1 MYRIN
6 FLTGWIAINIFY
18 ALLIETYAV
27 NTNKDVVNDG
37 SWGFLEVFAAYLAIL
52 VLYRVTFGG
61 LHILKMKIKRNCL
74 KKYKLQTFDLHQEFK
89 NLRKA
94 DNWNESMVD
103 NDFAL
108 LEAADEYKNDE
119 TLMDNSVA
127 NADSR
132 RIKGLQ
138 NKMNQTC
145 IDTDDDD

>member
-1 MYRIN
+1 MMYRIN

-18 ALLIETYAV
+18 ALIIETYAV

-52 VLYRVTFGG
+52 LLYRVTFGG
-61 LHILKMKIKRNCL
+61 SHILKMKFKRNCL
-74 KKYKLQTFDLHQEFK
+74 KKYKLQTFYLHQEFK

-94 DNWNESMVD
+94 DNLNESMVEN
-103 NDFAL
+103 NDFKL

-132 RIKGLQ
+132 RIKGLN
-138 NKMNQTC
+138 NKMN
-145 IDTDDDD
+145 